1 MAITIVGLGPGDGRY
16 LTRQAWDLLAQAER
30 VYLRTERHPTVADL
44 PSHVARHSYDHVYE
58 SAQDFAEVYERIT
71 ADILHMGRET
81 GERRPGVIYAV
92 PGHPLVGESTVT
104 AILAAAAREAIPV
117 DIVAGMSFVEPS
129 LTAIGVDALT
139 GLQLFDAMEVAGYNH
154 PPLNTDAPV
163 LLGQVFSQAIAN
175 ELKLALMVLY
185 PDEHEVVLIHAAGT
199 ESQSVERIPLY
210 LIDRSNALSHLT
222 SLYVPPLPY
231 ASTLGALAET
241 VAYLRGPHG
250 CPWDQEQ
257 TRASLRTGL
266 LEEAAEVLEAI
277 DADDPDALC
286 EELGDLLY
294 HLVMQ
299 TQIASELG
307 EFNLTDVVGGI
318 ESKLKRRHPH
328 VWGDWVVADSAEVVR
343 NWEALKA
350 DEKTPATSLLDNIP
364 TGLPALARSQ
374 KMQDRVGR
382 IGFDWPNVNG
392 VVAKIEEEIAELE
405 AADTPESRQ
414 AELGDVL
421 FVLVNWA
428 RWLGADAEVA
438 LREANR
444 RFDQRFRHMEQ
455 LAATRGLALGS
466 LDLAALNSL
475 WEEAKDSLVR
485 GLGDGEAAD
494 SHPLDDGPKE
504 EA

>member
-16 LTRQAWDLLAQAER
+16 LTRQAWDLLTQAET

-44 PSHVARHSYDHVYE
+44 PQDVVRHSYDHVYE
-58 SAQDFAEVYERIT
+58 SAQEFGEVYKRIT
-71 ADILHMGRET
+71 ADILRMGRET

-92 PGHPLVGESTVT
+92 PGHPLIGESTVT
-104 AILAAAAREAIPV
+104 AILAGAALEAIPV

-129 LTAIGVDALT
+129 LTAIGVDGLS

-210 LIDRSNALSHLT
+210 LIDRSNALAHLT

-231 ASTLGALAET
+231 ASTVAALAET
-241 VAYLRGPHG
+241 VAYLRGPNG

-307 EFNLTDVVGGI
+307 DFSLTDVVGGI

-328 VWGDWVVADSAEVVR
+328 VWGDWEVADSAEVVR

-364 TGLPALARSQ
+364 TSLPALARSQ
-374 KMQDRVGR
+374 KIQERVGR
-382 IGFDWPNVNG
+382 IGFDWPNADG
-392 VVAKIEEEIAELE
+392 VVAKIEEEIAELV

-421 FVLVNWA
+421 FVLANWA

-444 RFDQRFRHMEQ
+444 RFEQRFRYMEQ

-466 LDLAALNSL
+466 LDFMALNSL
-475 WEEAKDSLVR
+475 WEEVKVALARDM
-485 GLGDGEAAD
+485 GNGAAAGSD
-494 SHPLDDGPKE
+494 LLDDGPKE